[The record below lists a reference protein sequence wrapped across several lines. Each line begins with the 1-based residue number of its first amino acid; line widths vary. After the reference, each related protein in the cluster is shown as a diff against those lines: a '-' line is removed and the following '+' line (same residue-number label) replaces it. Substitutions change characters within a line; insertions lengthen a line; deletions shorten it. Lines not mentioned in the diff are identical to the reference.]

1 VISYRQQKEIH
12 KPKDQKSKRTGREK
26 LIKEQFKTRFK
37 RKEDQKREEA
47 RRKQKSFQI
56 KSNQF
61 RIFGGKSREE
71 ASPMA
76 QNEESSQSW
85 DVGKK

>member
-1 VISYRQQKEIH
+1 MRRS
-12 KPKDQKSKRTGREK
+12 EK
-26 LIKEQFKTRFK
+26 KTKKVFR
-37 RKEDQKREEA
+37 
-47 RRKQKSFQI
+47 
-56 KSNQF
+56 SNP
-61 RIFGGKSREE
+61 INSETFGGKSREE